1 MLKKILNVN
10 GVELLNHATQKNIMG
25 GTCPLIHIISTQE
38 GCESCGGNWSGFGN
52 SGLCELPVNHF
63 CQ

>member
-1 MLKKILNVN
+1 MQ
-10 GVELLNHATQKNIMG
+10 LLNHATQKNIKG
-25 GTCPLIHIISTQE
+25 GTCPLLHIISTQE

-52 SGLCELPVNHF
+52 SGLCELPINHF